1 MKSILVADNRPELLA
16 TLEPILKH
24 WGYRVLSTHRAS
36 QVKTFLRE
44 SQPCMLII
52 GEGLLSAK
60 DLALDNEIKIRIEKG
75 AFPCIALRQEQ
86 TQNPAII
93 PQEIIEVP
101 LELFELFSFIQRK
114 VEKHPRQNLR
124 LRLKIPGMFSTN
136 EEEFILADVISLSM
150 EGLFFKSP
158 RKMQAGERL
167 TVVFPLIGQ
176 CQEIEV
182 QAKVLYT
189 IEPDIRNNF
198 FQGFGV
204 GFDQLVEE
212 QREQLMKFI
221 RELFLK
227 EVSSRNDGVG
237 DFAETQLKN

>member
-36 QVKTFLRE
+36 QVETFLRE

-52 GEGLLSAK
+52 GEGLLSEK
-60 DLALDNEIKIRIEKG
+60 DLALDNEIKTRIEKG
-75 AFPCIALRQEQ
+75 DFPCIALRQNQ
-86 TQNPAII
+86 TQNPTII

-124 LRLKIPGMFSTN
+124 LRLKIPGMFATN

-158 RKMQAGERL
+158 RKMQAGERV

-176 CQEIEV
+176 GQEIEV

-189 IEPDIRNNF
+189 IEPDIGNNF

-204 GFDQLVEE
+204 VFDQLVEK
-212 QREQLMKFI
+212 QQEQLVKFI
-221 RELFLK
+221 RKLFLK
-227 EVSSRNDGVG
+227 EVSSRKDGVG